1 MKRIHLVPVFI
12 LSMLFGGGVAQAQL
26 IGEIEADVPFPFHAG
41 LAKFPAGHYIFH
53 MEEGSDLSTMEIQ
66 SADGQHAALFEVRD
80 AQTPRPPHTGELIFN
95 HVGDRYFLAK
105 IFDDG
110 RTEAPSWTQAIP
122 RSSGQAVRQ
131 GNKSTYPS
139 FTLAPER
146 ASEFREMLLSVSMDK
161 VRRRSKRDFRLR
173 VGGSGVPR
181 LRNIL
186 RTARPIPKVQST
198 RMRDDVSCPYA

>member
-110 RTEAPSWTQAIP
+110 NKNGSAVLDAGYSKKFGASREAGEQ
-122 RSSGQAVRQ
+122 
-131 GNKSTYPS
+131 KH
-139 FTLAPER
+139 
-146 ASEFREMLLSVSMDK
+146 
-161 VRRRSKRDFRLR
+161 
-173 VGGSGVPR
+173 VP
-181 LRNIL
+181 IVH
-186 RTARPIPKVQST
+186 AG
-198 RMRDDVSCPYA
+198 A